1 MCFGDSGNFVHNSN
15 EEENDNAGN
24 NQEMDFGDLR
34 NRPRREKTLFQVPDF
49 DVKSIRLAGLLITPK
64 KDKKDA
70 KPKSFFASNEK

>member
-1 MCFGDSGNFVHNSN
+1 MHNSN
-15 EEENDNAGN
+15 EEENNNDGN

-64 KDKKDA
+64 KDEKDA
-70 KPKSFFASNEK
+70 NPKSFFASNEK